1 MSILVPSNQNVQNK
15 IRNDSFSGLEM
26 RMNCHDW
33 FQYWRE
39 SERQSLRVK
48 IIIDL
53 LPHTIHQ
60 IQNTDT
66 LLVFSKFTFEFCSP
80 DTTAETESENKHL
93 KTNFCI
99 LILWL
104 FYDQGSLGKNC
115 MCFCV
120 KLAKKKHRCTWK
132 QVQTP
137 FSPVDLYASD
147 HFGNAYPKEL
157 SSATNH
163 LCWRRLHLTA
173 VVAVVTFVESAITW
187 LGPGRGRDGARR
199 GECPSLRTRRICPLF
214 VI

>member
-1 MSILVPSNQNVQNK
+1 
-15 IRNDSFSGLEM
+15 
-26 RMNCHDW
+26 MNCHDW
-33 FQYWRE
+33 FQCWWE

-48 IIIDL
+48 TINNWFVTSHNSSDTEHG
-53 LPHTIHQ
+53 HTTHC
-60 IQNTDT
+60 
-66 LLVFSKFTFEFCSP
+66 LCSQ
-80 DTTAETESENKHL
+80 SSH
-93 KTNFCI
+93 
-99 LILWL
+99 LILFTSHNRRDGERKETFKNKLLHFNFVTFLWP
-104 FYDQGSLGKNC
+104 GKPWQ
-115 MCFCV
+115 
-120 KLAKKKHRCTWK
+120 KLHVFLRETGQKKHRCTWK

-163 LCWRRLHLTA
+163 LCWRRLYLTA